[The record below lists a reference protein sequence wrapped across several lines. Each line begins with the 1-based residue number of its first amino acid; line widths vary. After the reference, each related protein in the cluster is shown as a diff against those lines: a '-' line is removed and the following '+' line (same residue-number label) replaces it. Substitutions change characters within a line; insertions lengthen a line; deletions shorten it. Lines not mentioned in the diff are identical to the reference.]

1 MKWRAAGEPAGKGR
15 RHMVYAGVDIG
26 GTKCAV
32 VLGRARDGQVE
43 ILHKEKFPTRA
54 ADPSGMLEELRD
66 SLARQIAAAGLRP
79 EELGGIGISCGGPLN
94 SRTGRILS
102 PPNLPLWADVPAADY
117 FEEAFRVPA
126 RLQNDANACAMAEW
140 KFGAGKGA
148 ENMVFLTFGT
158 GFGAGLILDSRLY
171 CGACDMAGEVGHVR
185 IAEDGPLGY
194 GKRGSLEGFC
204 SGGGIARLGRARME
218 EELAAGRRPALFDAC
233 GGDPERV
240 TAKLI
245 AELAD
250 GGDPLC
256 RAIYRLSG
264 EKLGRGLSLLAD
276 ILNPDVIVIGSI
288 FARSQHL
295 LWEACDEVMR
305 RECLALTYQS
315 CRVLPS
321 ALGDAVGDVAA
332 LSIVME

>member
-1 MKWRAAGEPAGKGR
+1 
-15 RHMVYAGVDIG
+15 MVYAGVDIG

-32 VLGRARDGQVE
+32 VLGQARDGGVE
-43 ILHKEKFPTRA
+43 ILHKEKFPTRTE
-54 ADPSGMLEELRD
+54 DPNGMLEELGD
-66 SLARQIAAAGLRP
+66 SLARQAVAVGLRP

-102 PPNLPLWADVPAADY
+102 PPNLPLWADVPIVDH
-117 FEEAFRVPA
+117 FENAFHVRTL
-126 RLQNDANACAMAEW
+126 LQNDANACAMAEW

-158 GFGAGLILDSRLY
+158 GFGAGLILNSRLY
-171 CGACDMAGEVGHVR
+171 CGACDMAGEIGHVR

-204 SGGGIARLGRARME
+204 SGGGLARLGRAKIA
-218 EELAAGRRPALFDAC
+218 EELEAGRRPALLEAC
-233 GGDPERV
+233 GGDPEQV
-240 TAKLI
+240 TAKTI
-245 AELAD
+245 ADLAD
-250 GGDPLC
+250 AGDPLC
-256 RAIYRLSG
+256 REIYRLSG
-264 EKLGRGLSLLAD
+264 EGLGKGLSILVD

-305 RECLALTYQS
+305 RECLALNYQS

-321 ALGDAVGDVAA
+321 ALGDAVGDIAA